1 MELSVTQFA
10 VGSVTATI
18 AMMLFEHPTW
28 EGVLAAAIP
37 ILWAG
42 VMSNGIAYTLQ
53 IVGQR
58 GMNETVASLILSLES
73 VVSVLAG
80 WALLN
85 EILNG
90 RELFG
95 CALMAV
101 AVVLAQ
107 LPMPAKK
114 AKKTAGAVA
123 DAEGS

>member
-1 MELSVTQFA
+1 
-10 VGSVTATI
+10 
-18 AMMLFEHPTW
+18 
-28 EGVLAAAIP
+28 
-37 ILWAG
+37 
-42 VMSNGIAYTLQ
+42 
-53 IVGQR
+53 
-58 GMNETVASLILSLES
+58 MNETVASLILSLES

-107 LPMPAKK
+107 LPMPSKKTAKK

-123 DAEGS
+123 EAEGS